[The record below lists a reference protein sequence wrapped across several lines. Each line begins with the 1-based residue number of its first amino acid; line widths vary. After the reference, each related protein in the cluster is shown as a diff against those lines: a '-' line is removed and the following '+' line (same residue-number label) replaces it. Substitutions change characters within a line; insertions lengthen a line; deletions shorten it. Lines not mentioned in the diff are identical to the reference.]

1 MSDDGLPVGE
11 TAARLGLTV
20 RTLHHWD
27 EIGLA
32 SPAARTRAGYR
43 LYTDADLERL
53 RRIVVYREL
62 GLDLDAIRGHSR

>member
-1 MSDDGLPVGE
+1 MMNDMTREGLPVGE
-11 TAARLGLTV
+11 TAAQLGLTV

-32 SPAARTRAGYR
+32 RPAARSAAGYR

-53 RRIVVYREL
+53 RRIVVYP
-62 GLDLDAIRGHSR
+62 DTPAWA